1 MIRITDTIALPDG
14 EVQERFVRSVGP
26 GGENRNKRATAA
38 ELRMN
43 IAESSLPADAKR
55 RLVTLGGRHVTR
67 DGVLIVVGRE
77 YPSQLR
83 NREAA
88 RAMLVALIKRAV
100 SPAKKR
106 VASEPSRAVRQGWL
120 DSKERASELKQS
132 RRKGPTPPR
141 LGD

>member
-14 EVQERFVRSVGP
+14 EVRERFVRSVGP
-26 GGENRNKRATAA
+26 AGENRNKRVTAA

-43 IAESSLPADAKR
+43 IAASSLPADVKR
-55 RLVTLGGRHVTR
+55 RLVTLGGRHVTK
-67 DGVLIVVGRE
+67 DGVLIVVSRE

-100 SPAKKR
+100 SPGRKR
-106 VASEPSRAVRQGWL
+106 VASEPSRAVRQSWL

-132 RRKGPTPPR
+132 RRKGPMSTR
-141 LGD
+141 VGD